1 MEIFSKLTAII
12 FGLYLLFTATFL
24 LPDSRAETNSNNQSA
39 TNLKELIEGKNKE
52 LQELQAQREAIE
64 KELEGVN
71 KTSAS
76 LKKELQIVNSSI
88 NQLNLSIKGNKLV
101 LEKLELEIDSLKNE
115 IKDTEESIQNKKST
129 IVKLLIELQQR
140 DKENILIIVLKNK
153 SLAESVAEA
162 QSIAKL
168 NSNLSSA
175 VEQFR
180 GFQDQLTKKLDEGEK
195 KKRSREIENANLL
208 NRQAIVQEQKNEK
221 QKVLT
226 QTKNQEKIYQ
236 LQIAELEKKQLEIG
250 DELEKIENELRASF
264 DPTLLPMKRPGV
276 LTYPTQEPRIVTQAY
291 GKTKFAERA
300 YKTKFHNGIDFN
312 ASIGTPIMAAAD
324 GTIKAVGNNGRLQYG
339 KFVLIEHDNNLSTL
353 YAHLSKY
360 VAQAGAVVKKGDIIG
375 YAGNTGYSTGPHIHL
390 TLYWTPSVT
399 LKSFPG
405 AGLVPVGITI
415 DPADYL

>member
-1 MEIFSKLTAII
+1 MKILLKPIALIW
-12 FGLYLLFTATFL
+12 GLSLLFNVKFIPPTSEAQT
-24 LPDSRAETNSNNQSA
+24 TYSNQNA
-39 TNLKELIEGKNKE
+39 PNLRELIEEKNKE
-52 LQELQAQREAIE
+52 LQQLQSQREAIE
-64 KELEGVN
+64 KELENVS
-71 KTSAS
+71 KTSTS
-76 LKKELQIVNSSI
+76 LKKELQIVNANI
-88 NQLNLSIKGNKLV
+88 NQLNLSVKGNKLL

-129 IVKLLIELQQR
+129 IIKLMIELQQR
-140 DKENILIIVLKNK
+140 DNENILTILLKNK
-153 SLAESVAEA
+153 SLAGSVAEA

-168 NSNLSSA
+168 NNNLSLA
-175 VEQFR
+175 VGQF
-180 GFQDQLTKKLDEGEK
+180 QELQNQLTKKLDEGEK
-195 KKRSREIENANLL
+195 KKRSREIETANLL

-221 QKVLT
+221 QKILT

-236 LQIAELEKKQLEIG
+236 QQIAELEKKQLEIG
-250 DELEKIENELRASF
+250 DELEKIEGELRASF
-264 DPTLLPMKRPGV
+264 DPTLLPVKRPGV
-276 LTYPTQEPRIVTQAY
+276 LGYPIENPLVTQPY

-300 YKTKFHNGIDFN
+300 YKTKFHNGVDFN
-312 ASIGTPIMAAAD
+312 ARIGTPILASSD

-339 KFVLIEHDNNLSTL
+339 KYVLIEHDNNLSTL

-360 VAQAGAVVKKGDIIG
+360 VVEAGAIVKRGDIIG

-390 TLYWTPSVT
+390 TLYWTPSVS